1 MKSEVKLCQI
11 KDSKSSKNRFLFY
24 PNKSCLTPYN
34 TTINKLNYNIIKQKR
49 ENEQKNKNKI
59 ILKIK
64 SDIIKKSSDNLNITS
79 DNLNKKNEKLG
90 TYYFNYNSI
99 IDPDIMENNFSKKYK
114 NIYNNNMNNDN
125 SNKEN
130 TNLIN
135 LDNINNSE
143 KENEMIEKPLN
154 EDYINNKILSKDN
167 CILIKENIPEKDI
180 DNNANNLSYNANKEI
195 HFNNNT
201 KKQENNLLKNKKD
214 FFPKGVGGAKVPN
227 KKI

>member
-34 TTINKLNYNIIKQKR
+34 TTINKLNYNIIKQRR
-49 ENEQKNKNKI
+49 ENEQKNQNKTN
-59 ILKIK
+59 LKIK

-99 IDPDIMENNFSKKYK
+99 IDPEIMENNFSKKYK
-114 NIYNNNMNNDN
+114 NIYKNNMNNDD

-135 LDNINNSE
+135 LYNINNSG
-143 KENEMIEKPLN
+143 KENKMIEISMN

-167 CILIKENIPEKDI
+167 CMLIKENIREKNI
-180 DNNANNLSYNANKEI
+180 GNNANNLSYNENKEI